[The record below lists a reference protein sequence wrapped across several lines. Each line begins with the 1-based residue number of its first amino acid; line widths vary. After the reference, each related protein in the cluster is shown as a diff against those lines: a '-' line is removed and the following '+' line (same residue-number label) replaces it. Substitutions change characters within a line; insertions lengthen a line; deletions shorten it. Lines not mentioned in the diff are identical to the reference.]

1 MQRAQAP
8 GVCTEMTT
16 DVHTRLAAYRARKAA
31 ERDSPAPA
39 SVGAHPTGVEDRQGV
54 AHAAPAEP
62 VEDEEPPTEGRTLT
76 SWQRL
81 ALHSSLWLALLGA
94 FVYFG
99 FGTLFLLLSLFYLMW
114 ASLRGS
120 RRRPW
125 EPSAYSVFNEGCEA
139 IDGTLK
145 AEQFDREIR
154 FRT

>member
-1 MQRAQAP
+1 
-8 GVCTEMTT
+8 MTT

-39 SVGAHPTGVEDRQGV
+39 SCGGAHPTGVEDRLGV
-54 AHAAPAEP
+54 ARSAPAEP
-62 VEDEEPPTEGRTLT
+62 VEDEEPPTEGGTLT
-76 SWQRL
+76 PWQRL
-81 ALHSSLWLALLGA
+81 ALRSSLWLALLGA

-99 FGTLFLLLSLFYLMW
+99 FGTLFLLLSLFYFMW